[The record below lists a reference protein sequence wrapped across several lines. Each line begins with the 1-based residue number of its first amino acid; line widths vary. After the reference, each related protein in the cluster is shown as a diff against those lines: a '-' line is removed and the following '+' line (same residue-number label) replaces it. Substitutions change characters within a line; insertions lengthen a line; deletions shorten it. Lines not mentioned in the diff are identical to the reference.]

1 MNRGNARPIE
11 SIQWQPQERL
21 GQLSMDAQ
29 LRPWLIGKGLL
40 TLRLREAC
48 GARFALRLVDQWTGL
63 LSASHKAA
71 LRTEDNAGLFRD
83 VEMCRGDSVWVFGQ
97 TIVPDSTLC
106 VHPWLAELGDSALG
120 ETLADLSGVER
131 SPYEYAWLPTEEAVT
146 ARAPMVRNSDRLG
159 RSGGAHKAGEEQD
172 GQDVREGLDEGH
184 RHLAHDR
191 DAEDELHEQTQL
203 DEKQLELR
211 AALKIEVGALAVAL
225 AKEKLLLSRLA
236 LIPRQLQRRESKKG
250 VPALV

>member
-1 MNRGNARPIE
+1 MSRGNARPIE

-21 GQLSMDAQ
+21 GQLSMDPQ

-71 LRTEDNAGLFRD
+71 LKTEDTAGLFRD
-83 VEMCRGDSVWVFGQ
+83 VEMCCGDTVWVFGQ
-97 TIVPDSTLC
+97 TLIPDSTLC

-131 SPYEYAWLPTEEAVT
+131 SSFEYAWLPTGEAVT
-146 ARAPMVRNSDRLG
+146 TRAL
-159 RSGGAHKAGEEQD
+159 
-172 GQDVREGLDEGH
+172 
-184 RHLAHDR
+184 R
-191 DAEDELHEQTQL
+191 DAEIKPAGLWAR
-203 DEKQLELR
+203 R
-211 AALKIEVGALAVAL
+211 ARVAL
-225 AKEKLLLSRLA
+225 RGAPLKNCSCPPWA
-236 LIPRQLQRRESKKG
+236 APRHNACHCHATAMNWPR
-250 VPALV
+250 

>member
-40 TLRLREAC
+40 TQRLREAC
-48 GARFALRLVDQWTGL
+48 GGRFALRLVDQWSGL

-71 LRTEDNAGLFRD
+71 LRTEDSAGLFRD
-83 VEMCRGDSVWVFGQ
+83 VEMCCGGYVWVFSQ
-97 TIVPDSTLC
+97 TVIPDSTLC
-106 VHPWLAELGDSALG
+106 VHPWLAELGDAALG

-146 ARAPMVRNSDRLG
+146 ARAL
-159 RSGGAHKAGEEQD
+159 
-172 GQDVREGLDEGH
+172 
-184 RHLAHDR
+184 R
-191 DAEDELHEQTQL
+191 DAEIKPAGLWAR
-203 DEKQLELR
+203 R
-211 AALKIEVGALAVAL
+211 ARVAL
-225 AKEKLLLSRLA
+225 RTAPPLLTQELFLPAMGRL
-236 LIPRQLQRRESKKG
+236 
-250 VPALV
+250 